1 MIERHEVEAAVSA
14 TFPGLAV
21 RGLNQLPQGFDF
33 EVYRVD
39 VDPIGPVVF
48 RGQRDVVSQDQGPLD
63 FGRILLGEIRFYEKL
78 PHLPVPRV
86 LSFEPD
92 KSKLGFAYAFFSYL
106 PGRPLSDLL
115 AGAPRRERSRISFE
129 CGRMLATIHL
139 ETADHV
145 GHLSDEARESWGAF
159 FGPRLRRRLAPHL
172 QHEVLD
178 PAEIGALVDRASK
191 LELATPR
198 LLHMDFRPVNML
210 ARVADG
216 SIEITGLVDAA
227 NCLAGDPA
235 LDVARLEE
243 GEGVDA
249 HFLRGYGQ
257 IAEPVDRG
265 SPAYALYRLEA
276 AALLA
281 RVYGRSPEGASTPG
295 SQGLG
300 LGFPFISPRTRF
312 LRGLPKRLVAVAG
325 LYCDIFWE
333 GQREGVAVDGIL
345 L

>member
-1 MIERHEVEAAVSA
+1 MGAGDARRCSSVIERHEVEAAVSA
-14 TFPGLAV
+14 TFPGLTIRA
-21 RGLNQLPQGFDF
+21 LDQLPKGFDF

-39 VDPIGPVVF
+39 LDPIGPVVF
-48 RGQRDVVSQDQGPLD
+48 RGQRDVAQNQGPLD
-63 FGRILLGEIRFYEKL
+63 FGRILLGEIRFYERL

-106 PGRPLSDLL
+106 PGEPLSDLL
-115 AGAPRRERSRISFE
+115 AGAPRRERSRLSFE
-129 CGRMLATIHL
+129 CGRMLATIHA

-159 FGPRLRRRLAPHL
+159 FGPRLRRRLAPHRR
-172 QHEVLD
+172 QGVLD
-178 PAEIGALVDRASK
+178 AAVVGALVDRASK

-210 ARVADG
+210 AQVADG

-235 LDVARLEE
+235 LDVARLDE
-243 GEGVDA
+243 GEGVDD
-249 HFLRGYGQ
+249 HFLRGYAQ
-257 IAEPVDRG
+257 IAGPVDRR
-265 SPAYALYRLEA
+265 STAYALYRLEA

-281 RVYGRSPEGASTPG
+281 IVYAGRPEGEV
-295 SQGLG
+295 
-300 LGFPFISPRTRF
+300 RER
-312 LRGLPKRLVAVAG
+312 RLLEAKATA
-325 LYCDIFWE
+325 LAC
-333 GQREGVAVDGIL
+333 L
-345 L
+345 S